1 MTGELQSSHDMILG
15 ICVSGPAAG
24 MPGFITASSV
34 TDVPGQTLRFGP
46 ASIGCAHKSIMER
59 AKTTKKDSIRFFI
72 NLGA

>member
-1 MTGELQSSHDMILG
+1 
-15 ICVSGPAAG
+15 